1 MRVATLLLAGTILLP
16 PASADVRAA
25 QPAAVNPV
33 PAVDPAAAAAPA
45 AGAQPAAGDVPAD
58 AGRPDETMPD
68 QTASEAAPPPPPPP
82 SPFQLW
88 LAQYRAAAT
97 ARGLKPE
104 WLDAALTGVSFNSG
118 VVARDRRQPDA
129 PGVSAGF
136 AAYLDGKVPSRIGPG
151 RDAATQYREPLL
163 RIAGD
168 SGVDPQTLVAI
179 WGIETFYGR
188 VTGRFDLPSALAS
201 LAFDGRRAEL
211 FTGELD
217 ALVRIIGEG
226 RESRDN
232 LKGSWAGAFGQ
243 AQFLPS
249 SYLIH
254 ARDGDGDGRA
264 DIIGSVPD
272 VFASVAAYLNAN
284 GWRRGLPWGFRAIVP
299 TDFDRAAIVN
309 PVPPTGC
316 ARPLSRHS
324 LPLPAGEWRRRGVVA
339 VNAPWPAD
347 DVAMTLVEPDGAGQG
362 AFLVTANFRAIMA
375 YNCSNYYALSVTLL
389 GDAIEPATR

>member
-1 MRVATLLLAGTILLP
+1 MHDAPLLLAGAILLP
-16 PASADVRAA
+16 LAGPLPFAA
-25 QPAAVNPV
+25 QPGAVV
-33 PAVDPAAAAAPA
+33 PAAAPGGPAP
-45 AGAQPAAGDVPAD
+45 GQPGDVPAD
-58 AGRPDETMPD
+58 GGRPDEAMPD
-68 QTASEAAPPPPPPP
+68 QAAPDAASPEAEQA
-82 SPFQLW
+82 SPFRQW
-88 LAQYRAAAT
+88 LDDYRTAAM

-104 WLDAALTGVSFNSG
+104 WLDAALIGVSFNPG

-129 PGVSAGF
+129 PGVSAGY
-136 AAYLDGKVPSRIGPG
+136 AAYVDGKVPSRIAPG
-151 RDAATQYREPLL
+151 RDAAAQYREPLL

-201 LAFDGRRAEL
+201 LAFDGRRAQL

-226 RESRDN
+226 REAREA

-249 SYLIH
+249 SYLVH

-272 VFASVAAYLNAN
+272 VFASVAAYLTAN
-284 GWRRGLPWGFRAIVP
+284 GWQRGLPWGFRAIMP
-299 TDFDRAAIVN
+299 ADFDRDAVAKLSE
-309 PVPPTGC
+309 PSSC
-316 ARPLSRHS
+316 ARPLARHS
-324 LPLPAGEWRRRGVVA
+324 RPLPAAEWRRRGIIA
-339 VNAPWPAD
+339 VNAAWPGD
-347 DVAMTLVEPDGAGQG
+347 DVAMTLVEPDGPGQG
-362 AFLVTANFRAIMA
+362 AFLVTANFRAVMA

-389 GDAIEPATR
+389 ADAIEPATR